1 MAESRPERIY
11 AGLDVSGYD
20 DPDFVLAEVDD
31 WSPTAVD
38 DSGAALRIFFSTADD
53 RTAAETHLRAVM
65 PQLVCAAIDVAD
77 EHWAERS
84 QAALTA
90 VRVGNLSVA
99 PPWDIP
105 TDGTQVI
112 VILPSMGF
120 GTGHHASTRLCLA
133 LLQQDIQTGRR
144 VCDVGTGSGVLA
156 IAALRLGAA
165 SAIAVDYDMD
175 AIVCARESAELNHI
189 TSGLDIRQV
198 DLDVEGTV
206 VGAPFDLVLANLTG
220 GLLIRL
226 VDRLVA
232 MTVPSGALILSGITT
247 AEADDVIAAFVGAG
261 CQVVE
266 RRDEDGWVGLRL
278 RTNSTTSGSF
288 ESVK

>member
-1 MAESRPERIY
+1 LAESRPERMY
-11 AGLDVSGYD
+11 PGLDVSGFG
-20 DPDFVLAEVDD
+20 DPDFVLAAVDD

-38 DSGAALRIFFSTADD
+38 DSGAALRIFFSTTEERHD
-53 RTAAETHLRAVM
+53 AEAHLRAAM
-65 PQLVCAAIDVAD
+65 PHLVCAAIDVPD

-90 VRVGNLSVA
+90 VRVGALSVA

-105 TDGTQVI
+105 TDGSQVI

-120 GTGHHASTRLCLA
+120 GTGHHASTRLCLG
-133 LLQQDIQTGRR
+133 LLQAGDHAGRR

-165 SAIAVDYDMD
+165 SAVAVDYDMD

-198 DLDVEGTV
+198 DLDVDGTV
-206 VGAPFDLVLANLTG
+206 AGGPFDLVLANLTG

-232 MTVPSGALILSGITT
+232 MTLRGGALILSGITT
-247 AEADDVIAAFVGAG
+247 AEADDVIAAFEGAG
-261 CQVVE
+261 CQILE

-278 RTNSTTSGSF
+278 GW
-288 ESVK
+288 